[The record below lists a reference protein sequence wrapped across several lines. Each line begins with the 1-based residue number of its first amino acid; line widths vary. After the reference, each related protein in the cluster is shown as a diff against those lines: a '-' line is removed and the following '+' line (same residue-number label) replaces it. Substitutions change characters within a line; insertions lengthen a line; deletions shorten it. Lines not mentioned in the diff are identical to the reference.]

1 MTKEEKL
8 IQINKAIEEYKL
20 NKTSLRQLA
29 KKYGVSSP
37 VLSQHIKKQGIEIIE
52 QPRNKKSN
60 LDQAILELNVLSV
73 DEVSEKYGIDK
84 TILEESK
91 IKSKNELKKLQ
102 IKLAV
107 EEYINTDG
115 YHRSI
120 GKISDKYGINRKTLT
135 KYLKNEGIEITKKND
150 FANCYEVAFDTIDT
164 EEKAYWLGF
173 MYADGYITKNN
184 YMIGLN
190 LAIKDMEHVSKFT
203 NFLKFEG
210 GMNINTSHQF
220 GSKETIAKDGHLI
233 QMCSTVITNKHL
245 WESLNSKGC
254 VPNKSLILKFPDESI
269 FSDKSLIRHFIR
281 GYFDGD
287 GTLGKY
293 QHSKTRTNKEASLMF
308 VGTQGF
314 LTDLQKYTGQ
324 GFLMQK
330 KNCGPLTYRLSYS
343 TSKAERVA
351 EYMYKDSTV
360 YLNRKYD
367 IYIND
372 FAS

>member
-8 IQINKAIEEYKL
+8 NQINKAIEEYKS
-20 NKTSLRQLA
+20 NKTSIRQLA

-37 VLSQHIKKQGIEIIE
+37 VLSQHIKKQGIEIVD

-60 LDQAILELNVLSV
+60 LDLAILELNVSSV
-73 DEVSEKYGIDK
+73 EEVSKKYGIDK
-84 TILEESK
+84 SILEESK
-91 IKSKNELKKLQ
+91 NKSKNKLKKLQ
-102 IKLAV
+102 IKLAID
-107 EEYINTDG
+107 EYINTDG

-135 KYLKNEGIEITKKND
+135 KYLKDKGIKITKKND
-150 FANCYEVAFDTIDT
+150 FANCYEKAFDVIDS

-173 MYADGYITKNN
+173 MYADGYITTNN
-184 YMIGLN
+184 YVIGLR
-190 LAIKDMEHVSKFT
+190 LAIKDMEHVEKFT
-203 NFLKFEG
+203 NFLKFGG
-210 GMNINTSHQF
+210 GMNISISHQF

-233 QMCSTVITNKHL
+233 QMCSTVITNRHL
-245 WESLNSKGC
+245 WQELNNKGC

-269 FSDKSLIRHFIR
+269 FSDRSLIRHFIR

-293 QHSKTRTNKEASLMF
+293 QHSKSNPTKEASLMF
-308 VGTQGF
+308 VGTLGF
-314 LTDLQKYTGQ
+314 LTDLQKYIGQ

-343 TSKAERVA
+343 TKKAEKVA
-351 EYMYKDSTV
+351 EYMYKDSSI
-360 YLNRKYD
+360 YLDRKYN

>member
-8 IQINKAIEEYKL
+8 NQINKAIEEYVSKH
-20 NKTSLRQLA
+20 TSLMQLV
-29 KKYGVSSP
+29 KKYNVSN
-37 VLSQHIKKQGIEIIE
+37 VTLSQHLKARNIEVID

-60 LDQAILELNVLSV
+60 LDSAVLELNVLSV
-73 DEVSEKYGIDK
+73 EEVSKKYGIDK

-91 IKSKNELKKLQ
+91 TKSKSELKKLQ
-102 IKLAV
+102 IKLAI

-135 KYLKNEGIEITKKND
+135 KYLKDKGIEITKKND
-150 FANCYEVAFDTIDT
+150 FANCYEEAFDVIDT

-173 MYADGYITKNN
+173 MYADGYITANK
-184 YMIGLN
+184 YMVGLN
-190 LAIKDMEHVSKFT
+190 LAVKDIEHVQKFT
-203 NFLKFEG
+203 DFLKFEG
-210 GMNINTSHQF
+210 GMNISTSHQF

-293 QHSKTRTNKEASLMF
+293 QHSKSNLTREASLMF
-308 VGTQGF
+308 VGTESF
-314 LTDLQKYTGQ
+314 LIDLQKYIGK
-324 GFLMQK
+324 GYLMQK
-330 KNCGPLTYRLSYS
+330 TNCGPLTYRLSYS
-343 TSKAERVA
+343 TSKAEKVA
-351 EYMYKDSTV
+351 EYMYKDSSI
-360 YLNRKYD
+360 YLKRKYN

>member
-29 KKYGVSSP
+29 KKYGVSSL
-37 VLSQHIKKQGIEIIE
+37 VLSQYIKKQGIEIIE

-73 DEVSEKYGIDK
+73 DEVSEKYGINK

-102 IKLAV
+102 IKLAI

-135 KYLKNEGIEITKKND
+135 KYLKDKGIEIAKKND
-150 FANCYEVAFDTIDT
+150 FANCYEEAFDVIDT

-184 YMIGLN
+184 YTIGLN
-190 LAIKDMEHVSKFT
+190 LAVKDMEHVSKFT

-210 GMNINTSHQF
+210 GMNISTSHQF

-293 QHSKTRTNKEASLMF
+293 QHSNTRTNKEASLMF

-314 LTDLQKYTGQ
+314 LTDLQKYIGQ

-360 YLNRKYD
+360 YLNRKYN